1 MSTIV
6 MDKLIDTQQLS
17 EMLHVQPSK
26 LEKDRTQRKGISYCK
41 LGRSVRY
48 RLSDVEDYLDLN
60 RVETSGTPETE

>member
-6 MDKLIDTQQLS
+6 MDKLLDTHQLS
-17 EMLHVQPSK
+17 ELLQVQPSK
-26 LEKDRTQRKGISYCK
+26 LEKDRTLRKGIAYCK

-60 RVETSGTPETE
+60 RVETR